1 MQQIFLANLK
11 GGCGKTMM
19 SIQLASYYARQNKTV
34 ALCDHDEQQ
43 SSMDWLRCRKD
54 QYPNIHGIEF
64 YKHKIV
70 TNRFDVAIHD
80 MPVSGDVSE
89 LASAIQ
95 GHQLLIPV
103 LPSPTDIKA
112 AVRFLMALNRS
123 DVVRSNPN
131 KIGLVANRVNV
142 RTSYFKVLVSFLHQV
157 NLPII
162 GYLRETQNYVR
173 CISQGAGVFDMPTKQ
188 FSTDLEQWQPIIDWL
203 DASYGNDVV
212 AEDQSTRTRQKSSA
226 V

>member
-1 MQQIFLANLK
+1 
-11 GGCGKTMM
+11 MM

-43 SSMDWLRCRKD
+43 SSMDWLRCRKA
-54 QYPNIHGIEF
+54 QYPKIHGIEF

-70 TNRFDVAIHD
+70 TNRFDVVIHD

-89 LASAIQ
+89 LASSIQ

-112 AVRFLMALNRS
+112 TVRFLMALNRS
-123 DVVRSNPN
+123 DIVLSNPN

-173 CISQGAGVFDMPTKQ
+173 CISAGGGVFDMPPKQ
-188 FSTDLEQWQPIIDWL
+188 FSIELAQWQPIIDWL
-203 DASYGNDVV
+203 NVPEGNDTIV
-212 AEDQSTRTRQKSSA
+212 EEQTGRSHQKSSA